1 MRFVR
6 AVFFGFLCV
15 TVIPAAEPTKAEGS
29 NRYGVDVDLKTYP
42 QSTPK
47 ETLASVLRAVENKRI
62 DYLVAQLADPAFIDE
77 RIKRTFGGKFE
88 EQVNDTRTKLD
99 APTVKLLE
107 RFLKDGDWS
116 GKDSPVTVVLQDV
129 KDRAVTFVKIGDRW
143 YLQNNYKPE

>member
-1 MRFVR
+1 MHFVP
-6 AVFFGFLCV
+6 AVFLGFICV
-15 TVIPAAEPTKAEGS
+15 TVISATEPTKAEGAK
-29 NRYGVDVDLKTYP
+29 RYGVEVDTKTYP

-88 EQVNDTRTKLD
+88 EQVNDTQTKLD

-116 GKDSPVTVVLQDV
+116 AKDSPVTVSIKDV
-129 KDRAVTFVKIGDRW
+129 KDRAVTFAKIGDRW
-143 YLQNNYKPE
+143 YLQNNDKPE